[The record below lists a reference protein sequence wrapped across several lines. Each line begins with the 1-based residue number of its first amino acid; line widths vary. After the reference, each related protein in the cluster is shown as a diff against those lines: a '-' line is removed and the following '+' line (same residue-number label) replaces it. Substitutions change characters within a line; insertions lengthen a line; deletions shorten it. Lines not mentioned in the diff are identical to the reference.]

1 MPRGNTLELDD
12 DLLTVGKLTNGDGTE
27 ITAGDYLTKPYNESP
42 KYAVKIKDV
51 STVTFEFDST
61 TNGEKAISLSGSW
74 GWSST
79 APLDIR
85 EACLEI
91 ANDYYHKRFGQNMS
105 AETTITPSGV
115 IITPKDIPASARSI
129 LQKYQRFA

>member
-1 MPRGNTLELDD
+1 
-12 DLLTVGKLTNGDGTE
+12 
-27 ITAGDYLTKPYNESP
+27 
-42 KYAVKIKDV
+42 V

-91 ANDYYHKRFGQNMS
+91 AASYYHRRFGENVS
-105 AETTITPSGV
+105 AETTITPAGV
-115 IITPKDIPASARSI
+115 VITPKDIPVSARSI